1 MAGRVVHFELPY
13 DDAERARSFYARAF
27 GWELMPMPMPE
38 MEYTIA
44 STGPVS
50 ETGEPTG
57 SGYINGGLL
66 AREGASAPGPV
77 VVVDVED
84 LDAAL
89 RTVEDA
95 GGTVVTGRTPVGEMG
110 VTAYVRDTE
119 DNVIGLWQTLGG

>member
-13 DDAERARSFYARAF
+13 DDAERARSFYTQVF
-27 GWELMPMPMPE
+27 GWELMPMPMPGL
-38 MEYTIA
+38 EYTIA

-57 SGYINGGLL
+57 PGYINGGLL
-66 AREGASAPGPV
+66 AREGASSPGPV

-95 GGTVVTGRTPVGEMG
+95 GGKVVTGRTPVGEMG